1 MSTELVTDSLLD
13 EIAIA
18 PTESITA
25 DSAIVGMGD
34 VDSDAADLDPFGDA
48 LPVGTQPTLME
59 APYTTS

>member
-34 VDSDAADLDPFGDA
+34 VDSDAADLDPFGMLCQSA
-48 LPVGTQPTLME
+48 RNPL
-59 APYTTS
+59 